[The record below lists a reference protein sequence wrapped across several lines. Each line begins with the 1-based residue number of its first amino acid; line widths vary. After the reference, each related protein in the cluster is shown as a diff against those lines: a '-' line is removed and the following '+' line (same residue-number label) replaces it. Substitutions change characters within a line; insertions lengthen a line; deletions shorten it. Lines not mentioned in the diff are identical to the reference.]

1 MTLVGVTELV
11 DPAAV
16 IEITAIAVIPLAR
29 GDFAG

>member
-16 IEITAIAVIPLAR
+16 IEITAVAVIP
-29 GDFAG
+29 GGAGVG